1 MRALAYPVAA
11 AVLAVLLT
19 GALAAQ
25 QPVPSQRSVSS
36 GSGGVTV
43 AQIEKPSTDSWPTY
57 NGDYTGRRFSSL
69 TKINASNVKHL
80 SLSWIYDLPAAG
92 TIKAT
97 PLQIGGV
104 LYFTTPN
111 HVYAV
116 DARTGRELWHYTFA
130 RSRGGIQIGN
140 RGIAAL
146 GNTVYFV
153 TTDCNLVAL
162 DIKTGT
168 EKWAKEFCSLEMMY
182 YGSIAPVVVKDKLIL
197 GPSGDDLDVPAY
209 LDARSPENG
218 ELIWRWYVTPQN
230 EGEAGLDTWP
240 NLDMAKHGG
249 GMTWQPITYDP
260 ELNHIY
266 VTTGNP
272 QPVVAFKNREGANL
286 FTASIVALNADT
298 GKMVWYFQSSPHDT
312 HDWDATQT
320 AVVFDGTIDG
330 KPRKLL
336 AQASR
341 NGQFFVLDRTNGKA
355 IVSNEYIK
363 TNWSLDYDARGQP
376 IPEPGETSADRRSAR
391 DAEPGWRDQLVPAE
405 LQSADR
411 PVLRERDACVQR
423 VVHLRPQRQ
432 SDGLGRHRPR
442 RLRRTTAAESDRL
455 QDRQNPLERA
465 AIWRQL
471 GHSHHR
477 GQRPVQRGGRGDRS
491 LQRHHRGGAL
501 ERTSRQ
507 FRDQRSDHL
516 RARRPAVRDCRRRLA
531 AGCLCPE
538 SVSVSN
544 ARHQE
549 GAR

>member
-140 RGIAAL
+140 RGVAAL

-320 AVVFDGTIDG
+320 AVVFGGTIDG

-376 IPEPGETSADRRSAR
+376 IPNPEK
-391 DAEPGWRDQLVPAE
+391 
-405 LQSADR
+405 
-411 PVLRERDACVQR
+411 
-423 VVHLRPQRQ
+423 RPQIAGALVTPNQGGATNWYPPSFSPQTGLFYVNATRAFSVWYIYDPSDNPMGWGGTDRGGYAEQ
-432 SDGLGRHRPR
+432 PQLKAIDYKTGKIRWSVPRYGGNSGILTTAGNVLFNAAAAGIGAYNATTGEALWNARLGNSVTNGPITYELDGLQYVIAGAGS
-442 RLRRTTAAESDRL
+442 RLVAFVL
-455 QDRQNPLERA
+455 NQ
-465 AIWRQL
+465 
-471 GHSHHR
+471 
-477 GQRPVQRGGRGDRS
+477 
-491 LQRHHRGGAL
+491 
-501 ERTSRQ
+501 
-507 FRDQRSDHL
+507 
-516 RARRPAVRDCRRRLA
+516 
-531 AGCLCPE
+531 
-538 SVSVSN
+538 
-544 ARHQE
+544 
-549 GAR
+549 

>member
-36 GSGGVTV
+36 GSGGVTG

-218 ELIWRWYVTPQN
+218 ELIWRWYVTPQS

-272 QPVVAFKNREGANL
+272 QPVV
-286 FTASIVALNADT
+286 T
-298 GKMVWYFQSSPHDT
+298 
-312 HDWDATQT
+312 
-320 AVVFDGTIDG
+320 
-330 KPRKLL
+330 
-336 AQASR
+336 
-341 NGQFFVLDRTNGKA
+341 
-355 IVSNEYIK
+355 
-363 TNWSLDYDARGQP
+363 
-376 IPEPGETSADRRSAR
+376 
-391 DAEPGWRDQLVPAE
+391 
-405 LQSADR
+405 
-411 PVLRERDACVQR
+411 
-423 VVHLRPQRQ
+423 
-432 SDGLGRHRPR
+432 
-442 RLRRTTAAESDRL
+442 
-455 QDRQNPLERA
+455 
-465 AIWRQL
+465 
-471 GHSHHR
+471 
-477 GQRPVQRGGRGDRS
+477 
-491 LQRHHRGGAL
+491 
-501 ERTSRQ
+501 
-507 FRDQRSDHL
+507 
-516 RARRPAVRDCRRRLA
+516 
-531 AGCLCPE
+531 
-538 SVSVSN
+538 
-544 ARHQE
+544 
-549 GAR
+549 

>member
-182 YGSIAPVVVKDKLIL
+182 YGSMAPVVVKDKLIL

-376 IPEPGETSADRRSAR
+376 IPNPEK
-391 DAEPGWRDQLVPAE
+391 
-405 LQSADR
+405 
-411 PVLRERDACVQR
+411 
-423 VVHLRPQRQ
+423 RPQIAGALVTPNQGGATNWYPPSFSPQTGLFYVNATRAFSVWYIYDPSDNPMGWGGTDRGGYAEQ
-432 SDGLGRHRPR
+432 PQLKAIDYKTGKIRWSVPRYGGNSGILTTAGNVLFNAAAAGIGAYNATTGEALWNARLGNSVTNGPITYELDGLQYVIAGAGS
-442 RLRRTTAAESDRL
+442 RLVAFVL
-455 QDRQNPLERA
+455 NQ
-465 AIWRQL
+465 
-471 GHSHHR
+471 
-477 GQRPVQRGGRGDRS
+477 
-491 LQRHHRGGAL
+491 
-501 ERTSRQ
+501 
-507 FRDQRSDHL
+507 
-516 RARRPAVRDCRRRLA
+516 
-531 AGCLCPE
+531 
-538 SVSVSN
+538 
-544 ARHQE
+544 
-549 GAR
+549 